1 MLVNTMHT
9 FTDMYNVMFYVGC
22 TIHNVPTTPNPFDS
36 VATLTRSPKKTAFT
50 SKSFSSMGGHNV
62 GLFGIESKEKPDDL
76 ASIKDGE
83 DFEMKIKNGESTLD
97 EQKVE
102 VTATTFGI
110 GEPNGK
116 EDKTTSSPQPT
127 ESKPEQ
133 TTTTFGIG
141 EQNDNKTEDNTTS
154 SPQPTESEPLLEPT
168 ASDQPP
174 PPTTTSSGSSPTNV
188 TVEYHSPG
196 ESDQPPCGGEAL

>member
-1 MLVNTMHT
+1 MSCSMLVVP
-9 FTDMYNVMFYVGC
+9 YVMFLPP
-22 TIHNVPTTPNPFDS
+22 HPFDS

-50 SKSFSSMGGHNV
+50 SKSFSSTGGHDV
-62 GLFGIESKEKPDDL
+62 GLFGIESKEKPEDL

-116 EDKTTSSPQPT
+116 EDKTTSSPH
-127 ESKPEQ
+127 S
-133 TTTTFGIG
+133 
-141 EQNDNKTEDNTTS
+141 
-154 SPQPTESEPLLEPT
+154 TESEPLLEPT
-168 ASDQPP
+168 ASDQSP

>member
-1 MLVNTMHT
+1 MSYSMLV
-9 FTDMYNVMFYVGC
+9 
-22 TIHNVPTTPNPFDS
+22 VPYMKFLPNPFDS

-62 GLFGIESKEKPDDL
+62 GLFGIESKKKPDDL

-127 ESKPEQ
+127 ES
-133 TTTTFGIG
+133 
-141 EQNDNKTEDNTTS
+141 
-154 SPQPTESEPLLEPT
+154 EPEPT

-196 ESDQPPCGGEAL
+196 ESNQPPCGGEAL

>member
-1 MLVNTMHT
+1 MSCLMLVVP
-9 FTDMYNVMFYVGC
+9 YVMFLPPHLFY
-22 TIHNVPTTPNPFDS
+22 S

-50 SKSFSSMGGHNV
+50 SKSFSSTGGHDV

-76 ASIKDGE
+76 ASIKEGE
-83 DFEMKIKNGESTLD
+83 DFEMKIKNRESTLD

-110 GEPNGK
+110 REPNDR

-127 ESKPEQ
+127 
-133 TTTTFGIG
+133 
-141 EQNDNKTEDNTTS
+141 D
-154 SPQPTESEPLLEPT
+154 SEPEPT
-168 ASDQPP
+168 ASDQSP

-196 ESDQPPCGGEAL
+196 KSDQPPCGGEAL

>member
-1 MLVNTMHT
+1 MSCSILV
-9 FTDMYNVMFYVGC
+9 
-22 TIHNVPTTPNPFDS
+22 VPYMKFLPNPFDS

-50 SKSFSSMGGHNV
+50 SKSFSSTGGHDV
-62 GLFGIESKEKPDDL
+62 GLFGIESKKKPNDR
-76 ASIKDGE
+76 ASIKEGE
-83 DFEMKIKNGESTLD
+83 NFDMKIKNGESTLD

-102 VTATTFGI
+102 VTAITFGI

-116 EDKTTSSPQPT
+116 EDK
-127 ESKPEQ
+127 
-133 TTTTFGIG
+133 
-141 EQNDNKTEDNTTS
+141 TTS

-174 PPTTTSSGSSPTNV
+174 PPTTTSSGSSPANV

>member
-1 MLVNTMHT
+1 M
-9 FTDMYNVMFYVGC
+9 
-22 TIHNVPTTPNPFDS
+22 
-36 VATLTRSPKKTAFT
+36 
-50 SKSFSSMGGHNV
+50 SKSFSSTGGHNV
-62 GLFGIESKEKPDDL
+62 GLFGIESKEKPEDL
-76 ASIKDGE
+76 ASIKDEE

-116 EDKTTSSPQPT
+116 EDNTTSSPQPT
-127 ESKPEQ
+127 ESKPE
-133 TTTTFGIG
+133 
-141 EQNDNKTEDNTTS
+141 
-154 SPQPTESEPLLEPT
+154 PT
-168 ASDQPP
+168 ASDQSP
-174 PPTTTSSGSSPTNV
+174 PPTTMSSGSSPTNV